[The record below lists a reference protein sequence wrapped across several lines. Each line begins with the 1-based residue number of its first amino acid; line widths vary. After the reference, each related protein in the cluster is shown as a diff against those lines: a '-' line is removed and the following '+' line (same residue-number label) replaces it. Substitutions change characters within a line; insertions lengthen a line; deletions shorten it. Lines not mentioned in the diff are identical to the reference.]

1 MAILGAENKMVKLKG
16 AGMEKKCTMKL
27 GDKEIKGIGS
37 WCLGDELFTDEFTET
52 VVFTGKFDPPD
63 PYVNLKKG
71 DIVDMK
77 DENGQFF
84 GKAECIEKDENGATF
99 RMVDK

>member
-1 MAILGAENKMVKLKG
+1 
-16 AGMEKKCTMKL
+16 METKCIMKL
-27 GDKEIKGIGS
+27 GDKEIKGMGS
-37 WCLGDELFTDEFTET
+37 WRLGDELFTGEFIET

-77 DENGQFF
+77 DENGQFLQ
-84 GKAECIEKDENGATF
+84 KAECIEKNESGATF
-99 RMVDK
+99 RMIDK